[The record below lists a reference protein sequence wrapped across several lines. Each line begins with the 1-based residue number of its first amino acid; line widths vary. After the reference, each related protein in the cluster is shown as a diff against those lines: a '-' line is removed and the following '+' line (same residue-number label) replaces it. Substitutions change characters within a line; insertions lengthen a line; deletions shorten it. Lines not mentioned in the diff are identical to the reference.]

1 MQEISSNLQKESF
14 KLEEEMFTKEE
25 IIKKLDIDIQNFN
38 EEKYMMNSILEN
50 KINNNSGSPAKK

>member
-50 KINNNSGSPAKK
+50 KINKNSGSPAKK